1 MTIYSM
7 IKNNYDLFPSDDTVY
22 GCVSMFFPQYN
33 YDNSK
38 FKYNT
43 RIRNYQWYNA
53 VDWSNYGW

>member
-1 MTIYSM
+1 M